1 MPEWKGKTRG
11 GSLGYR
17 IFIGLIKHCGL
28 KAAYA
33 LLFIV
38 VPYFVPF
45 APKSTKASWWYW
57 RNIQH
62 KSRLAAMWMVL
73 KHYYRFGQIII
84 DKIAAPSGYEK
95 KFKYDFNDYERFLD
109 ILNSGKG
116 VVMIGAHFGHW
127 ALGGQFFGDYSK
139 KINIVM
145 FDAEYQKIK
154 DQIEELTGSPNY
166 KVIPVN
172 DDEMAT
178 IFSIKGALDNGEYV
192 CFQGDRYVN
201 ENKVLPHDLM
211 GHPAKFPAGP
221 FLIASRMHLPVVF
234 YFSEKEDTY
243 RYSFNF
249 FFADEPKRSA
259 GKKQEMQLLDQYVSV
274 LEQRMKKHPEQ
285 WFNFYQFWQK
295 Q

>member
-17 IFIGLIKHCGL
+17 IFIALIKHCGL

-33 LLFIV
+33 LLLFV

-45 APKSTKASWWYW
+45 APKGTKASWWYW
-57 RNIQH
+57 RHIHH
-62 KSRLAAMWMVL
+62 KSRLKAMLMVL

-84 DKIAAPSGYEK
+84 DKMAAPSGYEK
-95 KFKYDFNDYERFLD
+95 NFKYDFNNYDQFLD

-127 ALGGQFFGDYSK
+127 A
-139 KINIVM
+139 
-145 FDAEYQKIK
+145 
-154 DQIEELTGSPNY
+154 

-172 DDEMAT
+172 EDEMAT
-178 IFSIKGALDNGEYV
+178 IFNIKAALDNGEYV
-192 CFQGDRYVN
+192 CFQGDRYIN
-201 ENKVLPHDLM
+201 DNKVLQHDLM
-211 GHPAKFPAGP
+211 GHSAKFPAGP

-234 YFSEKEDTY
+234 YFSEKEDTL

-249 FFADEPKRSA
+249 FFAEAPKRNA
-259 GKKQEMQLLDQYVSV
+259 EKKQEMQLLDQYISV
-274 LEQRMKKHPEQ
+274 LEQRMKIHPEQ

-295 Q
+295 E